1 MNGVGRA
8 AFGTNRSDGTM
19 VGMTTRWRTTL
30 AVVLLVLVLAP
41 AGGFGCD
48 STGCLMVTRSAGGL
62 LPRKGFRI
70 DFSFRATDDSLL
82 MSGSDSTDRV
92 TRPKVDFEHGLV
104 RPGFHQDLGGTSQFV
119 QLDLGYG
126 LTGHTTLLASAPIVT
141 HRSYDIGHPPVLTEN
156 YETWGLGD
164 TLVGARHAFLASPAT
179 SLVAGLALEMPTGDF
194 KLVSSGA
201 LFDIGV
207 LDPMLQPGSG
217 SWDFVGNVQAAH
229 RLTQGGL
236 DLTGAFSYQANTTND
251 LEYRYG
257 DDTIVSTSLGG
268 PVGSRV
274 RASMQLKMVHRGRS
288 TFRDEDVSSTGGT
301 VVYAIPG
308 LVSSLPGKMSVYL
321 FLPVPVYRY
330 VNESQLAPRLSVVV
344 GMARVF

>member
-1 MNGVGRA
+1 MSGRA
-8 AFGTNRSDGTM
+8 A
-19 VGMTTRWRTTL
+19 
-30 AVVLLVLVLAP
+30 LVCSLMIGLTA
-41 AGGFGCD
+41 ASELRACD

-62 LPRKGFRI
+62 LARKAFRV
-70 DFSFRATDDSLL
+70 DFSFRATDDSML
-82 MSGSDSTDRV
+82 MSGSDTTDRV
-92 TRPKVDFEHGLV
+92 TRPKIDFEHGLV

-126 LTGHTTLLASAPIVT
+126 LTGSTTLLASAPIVT

-164 TLVGARHAFLASPAT
+164 TLVGARHAFLTSAGT

-229 RLTQGGL
+229 RLSDGGL
-236 DLTGAFSYQANTTND
+236 DLTGAFSYQLNTTND

-257 DDTIVSTSLGG
+257 NDTIASTSLGG

-274 RASMQLKMVHRGRS
+274 RASIQLKLVHRGRS
-288 TFRDEDVSSTGGT
+288 TFQGEDVSSTGGS

-308 LVSSLPGKMSVYL
+308 LVTSLPGKMSFYL

-344 GMARVF
+344 GMARLF

>member
-1 MNGVGRA
+1 M
-8 AFGTNRSDGTM
+8 TN
-19 VGMTTRWRTTL
+19 RWRTTL
-30 AVVLLVLVLAP
+30 AVVLLVLLLAP

-82 MSGSDSTDRV
+82 MSGSETTARV

-164 TLVGARHAFLASPAT
+164 TLVGARHAFMASPAT

-268 PVGSRV
+268 PVGSRL
-274 RASMQLKMVHRGRS
+274 RATMQLKMVHRGRS